1 MAGEVPDLED
11 PERQEKL
18 RKYLPVLWIAPLA
31 LIFLL
36 AAIAYCG
43 R

>member
-1 MAGEVPDLED
+1 LAELED
-11 PERQEKL
+11 PERQGRLQKWMPL
-18 RKYLPVLWIAPLA
+18 LWIPPVA

-36 AAIAYCG
+36 AAMAYCA

>member
-1 MAGEVPDLED
+1 MAELED
-11 PERQEKL
+11 PERQGRLQKWMPL
-18 RKYLPVLWIAPLA
+18 LWIPPMA

-36 AAIAYCG
+36 AVMAYCG